1 MSSDV
6 FLEGLANGNDEA
18 AALYYHYSAQE
29 EQEAAEYAAAR
40 ARQIRA
46 AKERVIANMT
56 VQELEL
62 LDKKLVATKKQE
74 ADAAPSKVV
83 TGFFLFLGLLSLVPG
98 TGMSWTAHIVW
109 VVIGL
114 MSAVMLFSDSDTKQT
129 KYRK

>member
-56 VQELEL
+56 VAELEA

-74 ADAAPSKVV
+74 AEAAPSKVV